1 MKAEVEMEWWPDTT
15 PHVGNVVGAGPERDD
30 DAPLATLWIPD
41 PEQRRGWR
49 ERYVYSDKPKPNGK
63 PIGFRR

>member
-1 MKAEVEMEWWPDTT
+1 VKRGEMDHIESWVRPL
-15 PHVGNVVGAGPERDD
+15 GMAQGAGPEDD

-49 ERYVYSDKPKPNGK
+49 ERYVYPDKPKPNGK

>member
-1 MKAEVEMEWWPDTT
+1 MRAEDEWWEPSAPT
-15 PHVGNVVGAGPERDD
+15 VGHASSTGPSDD
-30 DAPLATLWIPD
+30 HDEPLATLWIPD

-49 ERYVYSDKPKPNGK
+49 ERYVYKDKPKPNGK